1 MRPAVAMRKPF
12 VREMLAM
19 SSAPPRLDS
28 PAHIKRVALRL
39 YAEHGVDGVT
49 VREIA
54 RAAGQRNHGAVGY
67 HFGSKEALVR
77 EIIVDGARI
86 IDERRCRLLDEIE
99 ASGGPRAIEEVMDVL
114 IFPSIDPFGDGVEDS
129 YMRFMTIL
137 NMTHRKLF
145 LTAIGTRWNRGYL
158 RALAHLRR
166 LMPDM
171 PPSVKNQRLM
181 FVGGY
186 LSMMLALRQTALS
199 DTTREHSTWPSPATL
214 RHIGLTARAI
224 LEAPHDAESLAR
236 DAPAMP
242 HVPLPEQ
249 VPPNAA

>member
-1 MRPAVAMRKPF
+1 MQLNPLRP
-12 VREMLAM
+12 
-19 SSAPPRLDS
+19 DS

-39 YAEHGVDGVT
+39 YAERGVDGVT

-54 RAAGQRNHGAVGY
+54 KAAGQRNHGAVGY

-77 EIIVDGARI
+77 EIIADGAKV
-86 IDERRCRLLDEIE
+86 IDERRCTMLDEME
-99 ASGGPRAIEEVMDVL
+99 REGGPHSIDEVMDVL
-114 IFPSIDPFGDGVEDS
+114 IYPSIDPLGDGEEDS

-145 LTAIGTRWNRGYL
+145 LTAIGTKWNRGYL
-158 RALAHLRR
+158 RALSHLRR

-171 PPSVKNQRLM
+171 PASAKNQRLM

-199 DTTREHSTWPSPATL
+199 DTTREHSTWPSPETL
-214 RHIGLTARAI
+214 RHIGCTARAI
-224 LEAPHDAESLAR
+224 LEAPYDPESLAR
-236 DAPAMP
+236 PAPEMP
-242 HVPLPEQ
+242 AGAPFEEGAPT
-249 VPPNAA
+249 AA